1 MSRINA
7 KRDFEKRQQLQ
18 QQRRRGKDSSTTE
31 HVINLERFSFW
42 TEIVTRIKFNLV
54 LKSSNKNRKL
64 PVNCRNIS
72 AIFLCKMVVLRK
84 KSFHESDF
92 TVSPVT
98 ALGSIPL
105 EPSREEISLQPIGTW
120 SLVLSP
126 QFRLLLVHM
135 HEHLIYTQHVTK
147 ASKHS
152 ITHSILTCYCLET
165 TVHSVIG
172 VICSVLVIMFVI
184 CLGLVCKRPRCHGMQ
199 SDFFAGHDPR
209 EWYFIAGVLGLQE
222 ASHIKHNS
230 GHLLV
235 CFFHEKKLVKLY

>member
-1 MSRINA
+1 MSRKNA

-54 LKSSNKNRKL
+54 LKSSNYNRKL

-98 ALGSIPL
+98 ALGSLSL
-105 EPSREEISLQPIGTW
+105 EPSREEISLHSIGTW

-126 QFRLLLVHM
+126 QFRLLLAHI
-135 HEHLIYTQHVTK
+135 HEHLIYTQHVTN
-147 ASKHS
+147 ASKQS
-152 ITHSILTCYCLET
+152 NNHSILTYSILTCCCLEA

-199 SDFFAGHDPR
+199 SDFFVGHDSR
-209 EWYFIAGVLGLQE
+209 EWHFIAGVLGLQK
-222 ASHIKHNS
+222 ASHIKHTS
-230 GHLLV
+230 GHL
-235 CFFHEKKLVKLY
+235 